1 MTVRVYLAGPG
12 VFRPD
17 ADEQAETL
25 RDLCNRHGLDGL
37 WPAEGDH
44 DVTPTARAIFEA
56 NIRLLRSADA
66 VIAEISPF
74 RGPNVDDGTAWE
86 IGFAFALEKPVFA
99 WTNDP
104 DPLAWRIEGRTDED
118 GVLRDRDGFMI
129 EDFAAPANLM
139 IAEACRSIS
148 SSPKAAVAAAAKHFR
163 TYLRQV

>member
-12 VFRPD
+12 VFHPD
-17 ADEQAETL
+17 ADELAKEL
-25 RDLCNRHGLDGL
+25 RGLCNRHGLDGL
-37 WPAEGDH
+37 WPAEGDRGILR
-44 DVTPTARAIFEA
+44 TSRAIFEA

-86 IGFAFALEKPVFA
+86 IGFACALEKPVFA
-99 WTNDP
+99 WTNHP
-104 DPLAWRIEGRTDED
+104 DPLAWRIEGRTAED
-118 GVLRDRDGFMI
+118 GVLRDRDGCMI

-148 SSPKAAVAAAAKHFR
+148 SRPEAAIAAAAKHFQ
-163 TYLRQV
+163 TYLRPV